1 MRVDFG
7 PNIQM
12 AFVVP
17 DLDVAIEQWLR
28 VQGVGPFHVMRH
40 CAVSNAVY
48 RGTRP
53 VEVDFGVAIAQMGGV
68 QVELIEQYCDTPSA
82 YRDVYARGE
91 GGFHHTCVVVPDIE
105 GAIAH
110 YAAQGAPVAI
120 RGDFG
125 AVRWAY
131 IDTRPQLGCMTELV
145 GEHPD
150 IRAFFQ
156 SIADSAVDWDGSNP
170 VRNL

>member
-1 MRVDFG
+1 MHVDFG
-7 PNIQM
+7 PNLQL

-17 DLDVAIEQWLR
+17 NLDAAMERWLR
-28 VQGVGPFHVMRH
+28 IQGVGPFHVMRH
-40 CAVSNAVY
+40 CAVANVRY
-48 RGTRP
+48 RGDRP
-53 VEVDFGVAIAQMGGV
+53 VEVDFGVAIAQWGGV

-91 GGFHHTCVVVPDIE
+91 GGFHHTCVVVPDLE
-105 GAIAH
+105 AAIAH
-110 YAAQGAPVAI
+110 YAAQDSPVAI

-150 IRAFFQ
+150 IRAFFAM
-156 SIADSAVDWDGSNP
+156 IADSAVGWDGQDP
-170 VRNL
+170 VRLL

>member
-1 MRVDFG
+1 MRQDFG

-17 DLDVAIEQWLR
+17 DLDAAVRHWVE

-40 CAVSNAVY
+40 CQVSNAIY
-48 RGTRP
+48 RGTQP
-53 VEVDFGVAIAQMGGV
+53 VEVDFGVAIAQMGSV
-68 QVELIEQYCDTPSA
+68 QVELIQQYCDTPSA

-91 GGFHHTCVVVPDIE
+91 GGFHHTCVVVPDLE
-105 GAIAH
+105 AALAH
-110 YAAQGAPVAI
+110 YAAQGAPVSI

-131 IDTRPQLGCMTELV
+131 VDTRAQFGCMTELV

-150 IRAFFQ
+150 IRAFFKI
-156 SIADSAVDWDGSNP
+156 IADSAVDWDGTDP
-170 VRNL
+170 VRLL

>member
-17 DLDVAIEQWLR
+17 DLDAAINQWLR

-40 CAVSNAVY
+40 CAVSNVLY
-48 RGTRP
+48 RGTQP

-68 QVELIEQYCDTPSA
+68 QVELIQQYCDTPSA

-91 GGFHHTCVVVPDIE
+91 GGFHHTCVVVPDLE
-105 GAIAH
+105 SAIAH

-150 IRAFFQ
+150 IRAFFK
-156 SIADSAVDWDGSNP
+156 SIADSAAGWDGSDP
-170 VRNL
+170 VRFL